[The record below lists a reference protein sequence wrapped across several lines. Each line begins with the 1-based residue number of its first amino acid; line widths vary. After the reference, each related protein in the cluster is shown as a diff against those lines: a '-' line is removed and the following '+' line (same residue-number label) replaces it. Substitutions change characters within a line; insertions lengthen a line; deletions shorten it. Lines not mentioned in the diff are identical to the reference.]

1 MPRRFCRQRF
11 HRIVYIFALCL
22 LGMSLP
28 CSKAMMSMTLALLA
42 ANWVIEGNWR
52 RKFAD
57 FRTNYL
63 LHAYLAFALVA
74 LLGILWTSNHAYGL
88 HMLRTYLPLLAL
100 PTIVLTS
107 PPLRPNHAM
116 RIVWLYVATVVV
128 VSIIGL
134 VRYLTIPDLP
144 HRQIVPYISH
154 IRFALNV
161 CLSICVLLGIAF
173 QPAYHHYRRHA
184 ENDTEK
190 LKQKP
195 ADLLQ
200 VLSNAM
206 LISPDH
212 RRFDW
217 VTYVCLA
224 LVAWLLCFLLLLQS
238 FTAFVVL
245 MLTALTM
252 TIVYW
257 KRVYV
262 QRFKGL
268 ILSLWIV
275 IFATLSLTIGVNVY
289 QYYKLSP
296 LAKAPLAAH
305 TANGRPYQHAR
316 DGRIEN
322 GNYINDYICYEEL
335 ANEWNKRSTIHIDS
349 IGTSGY
355 TIGSTLIRYLNSHGL
370 TKDSAGVAQLSPTDI
385 DAVQRGVANPIL
397 EQRSVKRMVYVMLF
411 EYEAYRTGSSVVH
424 QSMLQRLEVWKAGW
438 KIFLDNPLL
447 GVGTGDIADAMAAE
461 LEREHSALAG
471 SGKQIHSQY
480 LSVLATFGITGF
492 LLLAFFF
499 LRAFVKEHMHMPP
512 ILLAYTCIVLVS
524 FLNENTLDTLAGA
537 LFACYFTCLFVRQK
551 RGTGTKP

>member
-1 MPRRFCRQRF
+1 MQRRFNRQRF
-11 HRIVYIFALCL
+11 HRIVYLFALCL

-28 CSKAMMSMTLALLA
+28 CSKAMMSMTLGLLA
-42 ANWVIEGNWR
+42 ANWVIEGGWR

-63 LHAYLAFALVA
+63 LHAYLAFAMVA
-74 LLGILWTSNHAYGL
+74 SAGMLWTNNTAYGL
-88 HMLRTYLPLLAL
+88 HMLRSYLPLLAL
-100 PTIVLTS
+100 PLIVLTS

-116 RIVWLYVATVVV
+116 RIIWLYVGTVVV
-128 VSIIGL
+128 VSVIGL

-173 QPAYHHYRRHA
+173 EPAYNYYSREA
-184 ENDTEK
+184 EKDKSPT
-190 LKQKP
+190 KQKP

-200 VLSNAM
+200 MLSNAM
-206 LISPDH
+206 LISPGQ

-217 VTYVCLA
+217 VTWTCFA
-224 LVAWLLCFLLLLQS
+224 LVGWLLVFLLLLQS

-245 MLTALTM
+245 MLTALAM

-257 KRVYV
+257 KKAYV
-262 QRFKGL
+262 QCFKSL
-268 ILSLWIV
+268 ILTLWIV
-275 IFATLSLTIGVNVY
+275 ALATWSLTIGANVY

-296 LAKAPLAAH
+296 LAQAPLATH

-335 ANEWNKRSTIHIDS
+335 SNEWNKRSTIPIDS
-349 IGTSGY
+349 IGTGGY
-355 TIGSTLIRYLNSHGL
+355 SIGSTLIRYLNSQGL
-370 TKDSAGVAQLSPTDI
+370 TKDSAGVAQLSDKDI
-385 DAVQRGVANPIL
+385 EAVQRGVANPVL
-397 EQRSVKRMVYVMLF
+397 EERSVKRMVYVMLF
-411 EYEAYRTGSSVVH
+411 EYEAYRTGCSVVH

-438 KIFLDNPLL
+438 NIFLDSPFL
-447 GVGTGDIADAMAAE
+447 GVGTGDIADAMADE
-461 LEREHSALAG
+461 LEREHSSLAG
-471 SGKQIHSQY
+471 SGKQVHSQY
-480 LSVLATFGITGF
+480 LSILATFGLVGF
-492 LLLAFFF
+492 VVLAFFF
-499 LRAFVKEHMHMPP
+499 IRAFLKERMHLPP

-524 FLNENTLDTLAGA
+524 FLNENTLDTLAGC
-537 LFACYFTCLFVRQK
+537 LFACYFACLFVRQK
-551 RGTGTKP
+551 RGTTPKP